1 MKRIGRIF
9 PALAAAV
16 ALSVISCAASRI
28 TSTYMDDAYSG
39 GPMKTAMVVGIFD
52 DLKMRKIFEDAFVQ
66 QLTPAGVAA
75 VTSYA
80 WFPTDKEIDT
90 TAVKKVARQKG
101 IDRVLVTR
109 LIGVEEKEVYNPP
122 VTSPIPHPYYYSY
135 GQYYSTVYHYVN
147 TPGYTTTH
155 EYVRLESNLY
165 AVDSEKLVWSAATET
180 IDPEDVGKA
189 ADTLCKVLV
198 KNLKINGLV
207 E

>member
-1 MKRIGRIF
+1 MKKAGQIF
-9 PALAAAV
+9 PVLAVAV
-16 ALSVISCAASRI
+16 ALSVLSCAASRV
-28 TSTYMDDAYSG
+28 TSTYKDDAYSG
-39 GPMKTAMVVGIFD
+39 GSMKTALVVGIFD

-66 QLTPAGVAA
+66 QLTSNGVDA

-80 WFPTDKEIDT
+80 WFPTDKEIDKET
-90 TAVKKVARQKG
+90 VKKVARQRG

-109 LIGVEEKEVYNPP
+109 LVGVEEKEVYNPP
-122 VTSPIPHPYYYSY
+122 VTSPIPHPYYYNY

-155 EYVRLESNLY
+155 EYFRLESNLY
-165 AVDSEKLVWSAATET
+165 AADSEKLVWSAATET

-189 ADTLCKVLV
+189 ADTLCTILV
-198 KNLKINGLV
+198 KNLKKNGLI